1 LPESPYNLGVVSR
14 RQLGAIG
21 EEAAVRALRRRGYR
35 IRDRNVRC
43 PMGELD
49 LVAEDR
55 GTLVFLEVKTRSTSD
70 YGGPFEA
77 ISLFKQQRLQR
88 LAVYYLSTRRLMD
101 RPCRFDA
108 VSVCVDSAGRIQAV
122 ELLVD
127 AFEAEPR

>member
-1 LPESPYNLGVVSR
+1 MPESPYNLGVVSR

-49 LVAEDR
+49 LVAEDH

-70 YGGPFEA
+70 YGSPFEA
-77 ISLFKQQRLQR
+77 ISPFKQHRLQR
-88 LAVYYLSTRRLMD
+88 LAVYYLATRRLMD

-108 VSVCVDSAGRIQAV
+108 VSVSVDPSGRVLKIDQV
-122 ELLVD
+122 TD
-127 AFEAEPR
+127 AFESVPR

>member
-1 LPESPYNLGVVSR
+1 MISR

-21 EEAAVRALRRRGYR
+21 EDAAVRALRRRGYQ

-49 LVAEDR
+49 LVAEDD

-70 YGGPFEA
+70 YGSPFEA
-77 ISLFKQQRLQR
+77 ISPFKQRRLQR
-88 LAVYYLSTRRLMD
+88 LAVYYLATHRLTD

-108 VSVCVDSAGRIQAV
+108 VSVSVDPAGRIRGV
-122 ELLVD
+122 EVLVH
-127 AFEAEPR
+127 AFEAERL

>member
-1 LPESPYNLGVVSR
+1 MYVWRVISR
-14 RQLGAIG
+14 KALGAIG
-21 EEAAVRALRRRGYR
+21 EEAAVRELRRRGYK

-49 LVAEDR
+49 LVAEDQ

-70 YGGPFEA
+70 YGSPFEA

-101 RPCRFDA
+101 RPAGLMLSQSALTRPD
-108 VSVCVDSAGRIQAV
+108 VSRPLNCWWMR
-122 ELLVD
+122 LRWNLVD
-127 AFEAEPR
+127 PE